1 MPAEKR
7 DYYEI
12 LGVAR
17 DAAADD
23 IRKAYRQAALK
34 HHPDR
39 NPGDAAAEARFK
51 EATEAYTVLADA
63 EKRAQ
68 YDRFGHAGLG
78 GGFDFSSAGV
88 GDILSQFQEMFSDFF
103 GGFSGGPGFGGG
115 GRQREQRRT
124 RGSDV
129 RVLAHL
135 TLADA
140 LMGGKHEAVIR
151 GAVPCETCSGS
162 GAKAGTEPEACS
174 QCRGSGQVTA
184 QRGFIMFTTTCNR
197 CGGRGRVVKD
207 PCADCSGRG
216 TVERERKVLVSFPA
230 GVETGHRLRVPGQ
243 GMPGPKGT
251 PPGDLYVDVE
261 IEQHERFERHGD
273 DLGTRIEIPFTEAAL
288 GTETVVTLPNDAEVV
303 AEIPA
308 GTQPG
313 AVVTLRGKGVP
324 RLDRSGRGDL
334 HVVVAVTI
342 PKRLSKRAKQLIEEL
357 EQELTNDGR
366 RASG

>member
-1 MPAEKR
+1 MPADKR
-7 DYYEI
+7 DYYEV
-12 LGVAR
+12 LGLAR

-51 EATEAYTVLADA
+51 EATEAYSVLSDG

-78 GGFDFSSAGV
+78 AGFDFSSAGV

-103 GGFSGGPGFGGG
+103 GGFGGAGFAG
-115 GRQREQRRT
+115 GRQREQRRA

-140 LMGGKHEAVIR
+140 IMGGKHEVAIR
-151 GAVPCETCSGS
+151 GAAPCETCSGS
-162 GAKAGTEPEACS
+162 GAKPGTQPEVCT

-197 CGGRGRVVKD
+197 CGGRGTVVKEA
-207 PCADCSGRG
+207 CADCSGRG
-216 TVERERKVLVSFPA
+216 AIEKERKVLVSFPA
-230 GVETGHRLRVPGQ
+230 GIETGHRLRVPGQ

-251 PPGDLYVDVE
+251 PSGDLYVDVE
-261 IEQHERFERHGD
+261 IEPHERFERHGD
-273 DLGTRIEIPFTEAAL
+273 DLGTRVEIPFTEAAL
-288 GTETVVTLPNDAEVV
+288 GTEVEVTLPNDHKLT

-313 AVVTLRGKGVP
+313 AIVTLRGKGMP

-334 HVVVAVTI
+334 HVVVTVTI

-357 EQELTNDGR
+357 GEELSNDGR

>member
-7 DYYEI
+7 DYYEV

-17 DAAADD
+17 EAAADD

-39 NPGDAAAEARFK
+39 NPGDAEAEVKFK
-51 EATEAYTVLADA
+51 EATEAYSVLSDGD
-63 EKRAQ
+63 KRAQ

-103 GGFSGGPGFGGG
+103 GGFGGPGFGN
-115 GRQREQRRT
+115 GRQRDQRRT

-129 RVLAHL
+129 RVLAQL

-140 LMGGKHEAVIR
+140 LGGGKHEVVIR
-151 GAVPCETCSGS
+151 GASPCETCSGS
-162 GAKAGTEPEACS
+162 GAKSGTHPETCP
-174 QCRGSGQVTA
+174 QCRGNGQVTA

-197 CGGRGRVVKD
+197 CGGRGNVVKEAC
-207 PCADCSGRG
+207 PDCSGRG
-216 TVERERKVLVSFPA
+216 AVERERKVLVSFPA
-230 GVETGHRLRVPGQ
+230 GIETGHRLRVPGQ

-251 PPGDLYVDVE
+251 PSGDLYVDVE
-261 IEQHERFERHGD
+261 IEPHDRFERHGD

-288 GTETVVTLPNDAEVV
+288 GTEVGVMLPDDQELM

-313 AVVTLRGKGVP
+313 SVITVRGKGMP

-357 EQELTNDGR
+357 GEELNNDGR

>member
-1 MPAEKR
+1 MPAQKR
-7 DYYEI
+7 DYYEV
-12 LGVAR
+12 LGISR
-17 DAAADD
+17 EAAGDD

-39 NPGDAAAEARFK
+39 NPGDAAAEAKFK
-51 EATEAYTVLADA
+51 EATEAYSVLSDG

-78 GGFDFSSAGV
+78 AGFDFSSAGV

-103 GGFSGGPGFGGG
+103 SGGAGFGTA
-115 GRQREQRRT
+115 RQREQRRS
-124 RGSDV
+124 RGADV
-129 RVLAHL
+129 RVHAEL

-140 LMGGKHEAVIR
+140 LTGGKHEAVIH
-151 GAVPCETCSGS
+151 GATPCDTCSGS
-162 GAKAGTEPEACS
+162 GAKPGTQPETCS
-174 QCRGSGQVTA
+174 QCHGTGQVTA

-197 CGGRGRVVKD
+197 CGGRGAVVKE
-207 PCADCSGRG
+207 PCPECRGRG
-216 TVERERKVLVSFPA
+216 AVERERKVLVSFPA
-230 GVETGHRLRVPGQ
+230 GIETGHRLRVPGQ
-243 GMPGPKGT
+243 GMPGPRGT

-261 IEQHERFERHGD
+261 IEPHERFERHGD
-273 DLGTRIEIPFTEAAL
+273 DLGTRVEISFIEAAL
-288 GTETVVTLPNDAEVV
+288 GAEVEVTLPDDQTLT

-313 AVVTLRGKGVP
+313 SVVTVRNKGMP

-334 HVVVAVTI
+334 HVVVSVSI
-342 PKRLSKRAKQLIEEL
+342 PQRLSKRAKQLMEEL
-357 EQELTNDGR
+357 DQELADDGQ

>member
-7 DYYEI
+7 DYYEV
-12 LGVAR
+12 LGVSR
-17 DAAADD
+17 DAGAED

-39 NPGDAAAEARFK
+39 NPGNLQAEAKFK
-51 EATEAYTVLADA
+51 EATEAYSVLSDA
-63 EKRAQ
+63 EKRDR

-78 GGFDFSSAGV
+78 GGVDFSSTGV

-103 GGFSGGPGFGGG
+103 GGFGGTPFGNT
-115 GRQREQRRT
+115 RAREQRRT

-129 RVLAHL
+129 RVLAQL

-140 LMGGKHEAVIR
+140 LKGGKHEAVIR
-151 GAVPCETCSGS
+151 AASPCETCSGS
-162 GAKAGTEPEACS
+162 GARPGTQPETCS

-197 CGGRGRVVKD
+197 CGGRGSVVKEA
-207 PCADCSGRG
+207 CEECKGAGS
-216 TVERERKVLVSFPA
+216 VERERKVLVSFPA
-230 GVETGHRLRVPGQ
+230 GIETGHRLRVPGQ
-243 GMPGPKGT
+243 GIPGPKGV

-273 DLGTRIEIPFTEAAL
+273 DLGTRVEIPFTEAAL
-288 GTETVVTLPNDAEVV
+288 GTEVEVTLPDDVTLS
-303 AEIPA
+303 AEIPP

-313 AVVTLRGKGVP
+313 QVITVRGKGIP

-334 HVVVAVTI
+334 HLVVTVTI
-342 PKRLSKRAKQLIEEL
+342 PRRLSKRAKQLIEEL
-357 EQELTNDGR
+357 DKELNDDGR